1 MDAHRH
7 EQFCSTPLEIGKV
20 IVLLDIHSLEMN
32 LFMWL
37 NILKFTKTNLA
48 VDFSIGGSRDGQG
61 VQCSRTTVT
70 SEASF
75 VVDSIFHCKLLS
87 FKNGSTTSVIEMS
100 FYHLR
105 VTLLPH
111 LLWFHVKQLYQ
122 AVQEFTLGNLFRH
135 LWWQCTLRQGVFLEY
150 PGLQFCSFL
159 SKQCSRF
166 HLCQ

>member
-1 MDAHRH
+1 MKW
-7 EQFCSTPLEIGKV
+7 I
-20 IVLLDIHSLEMN
+20 

-111 LLWFHVKQLYQ
+111 LSIMISCKT
-122 AVQEFTLGNLFRH
+122 A
-135 LWWQCTLRQGVFLEY
+135 
-150 PGLQFCSFL
+150 L
-159 SKQCSRF
+159 SSCSRIYLGQPF
-166 HLCQ
+166 SSSLVAIHVTSGCIFGVSWPAILFFFKQTVQ